1 MAQRLSSETKSK
13 IKVTQVAAYS
23 RTCSHPNVFNGY
35 IQHNSKCH
43 MNSRNE
49 ISQATQHAFR

>member
-23 RTCSHPNVFNGY
+23 RTCSHPNVFNG
-35 IQHNSKCH
+35 
-43 MNSRNE
+43 
-49 ISQATQHAFR
+49 